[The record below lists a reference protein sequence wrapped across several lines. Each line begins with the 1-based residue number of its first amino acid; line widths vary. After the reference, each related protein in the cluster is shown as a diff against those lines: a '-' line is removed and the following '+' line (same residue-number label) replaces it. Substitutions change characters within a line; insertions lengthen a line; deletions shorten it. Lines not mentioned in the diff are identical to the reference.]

1 MGYDQKFVFE
11 SIQDAA
17 SVRKYLEAVMDG
29 LDKGHLVVSAGSEE
43 FVLQPAELL
52 TFAVKARKRGGAGRL
67 SLTISWTCPEEDK
80 PAASQT
86 LSIKAE

>member
-11 SIQDAA
+11 SMQDAE
-17 SVRKYLEAVMDG
+17 SIRQYLEAVMEG
-29 LDKGHLVVSAGSEE
+29 LRKGRLVVAAGQEE

-67 SLTISWTCPEEDK
+67 SLTISWRCPEDDAPRSGE
-80 PAASQT
+80 T
-86 LSIKAE
+86 LKIEA